1 MMKTSIG
8 KNSKLN
14 QSSNTILNDKGR
26 RLRSLAIFFILSFM
40 LFDFYIYCSKGECEM
55 RINYT
60 YNIIVNDI
68 IVYTCTKM
76 QDAIKAFTEIRKS
89 EPKAWMQEVRS

>member
-1 MMKTSIG
+1 
-8 KNSKLN
+8 
-14 QSSNTILNDKGR
+14 
-26 RLRSLAIFFILSFM
+26 
-40 LFDFYIYCSKGECEM
+40 M

-60 YNIIVNDI
+60 YNIIVNDV